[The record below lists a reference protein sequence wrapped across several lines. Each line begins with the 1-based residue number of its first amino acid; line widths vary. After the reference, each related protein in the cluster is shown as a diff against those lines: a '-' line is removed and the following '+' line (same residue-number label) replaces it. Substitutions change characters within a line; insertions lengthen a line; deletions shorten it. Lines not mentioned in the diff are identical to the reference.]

1 MNAPGTSNNTSTTS
15 GITTRGLVDT
25 ALVCNVN
32 SNGSSSK
39 NSKSSHGLLSNSPAN
54 LRNELLGNCSSLL
67 NDDDL
72 DHECGIIKSLN
83 SNHTIGKSAKL
94 QSAQFNRYLISSPLI
109 SDNQE
114 NFENCRDDD
123 DDDDDNRSDE
133 AEIKVS
139 NSKSNSNAS
148 TSTLSKTMHLPPMMM
163 MRSHNFTNGN
173 FNAKI
178 STSSANKTIVSTPSL
193 NESQIDAQPTRFN
206 PNGTIQK
213 HQFSNFTLN
222 RHFELAK
229 NQVIDKDYYE
239 NTNFNDSSE
248 GEAAQKSDDLNRL
261 FQDTNY
267 KLSDLFN
274 ELSPS
279 LILSN
284 NNSSNNNTPYST
296 PINSN
301 QYQSTQLYTTKL
313 NSTPAATSSNSNQN
327 ANVFQQFPTFTSS
340 PSSIQLQSASSQM
353 NTPTPPAR
361 QLLLQTTNTNPNAI
375 TNSSF
380 VNRFPNPPFSQN
392 GSATISSTTTK
403 FYNNFYRN
411 PIKTTTDQCKHL
423 NI

>member
-1 MNAPGTSNNTSTTS
+1 M
-15 GITTRGLVDT
+15 
-25 ALVCNVN
+25 
-32 SNGSSSK
+32 
-39 NSKSSHGLLSNSPAN
+39 
-54 LRNELLGNCSSLL
+54 
-67 NDDDL
+67 
-72 DHECGIIKSLN
+72 IKSLN
-83 SNHTIGKSAKL
+83 SNNTIGKSAKL

-109 SDNQE
+109 SNNQE
-114 NFENCRDDD
+114 NFENCHDDE
-123 DDDDDNRSDE
+123 DDDNRSDE

-139 NSKSNSNAS
+139 NSKSNSNTS
-148 TSTLSKTMHLPPMMM
+148 TSTLSKTMQLPPMMM

-193 NESQIDAQPTRFN
+193 NESQIPDHPTRFN

-229 NQVIDKDYYE
+229 NQVMDKDYYE

-248 GEAAQKSDDLNRL
+248 NETQKNDDLNKL

-279 LILSN
+279 LILNNNN

-301 QYQSTQLYTTKL
+301 NQYQSTQLYTKL
-313 NSTPAATSSNSNQN
+313 NSTPTTSSNSNSNQN

-340 PSSIQLQSASSQM
+340 PSSIQLQTNSNASTQM

-361 QLLLQTTNTNPNAI
+361 QLLLQTTNTNPNTI

-380 VNRFPNPPFSQN
+380 VNRFPNPPFNQN
-392 GSATISSTTTK
+392 GSATISSTTSK

-411 PIKTTTDQCKHL
+411 PIKTTADQCKHL